1 MSYFV
6 DFNVSI
12 VKLAF
17 GLMTLGVFITSI
29 FVIIFEKYL
38 PRFLI
43 DTYKYG
49 KFAVKNPSKFIIVVP
64 KSWFRHFYI
73 VGTICTGMTMVIMI
87 NGCLFGRKPPALL
100 LSFLDVV
107 DSKKRIP
114 SGSAVGSVVGIS
126 LLFVHCIARLWETH
140 FISVFSQ
147 SNINI
152 VHYVCG
158 IVHYIGSAVAILAE
172 APGFSHGAE
181 CSFSWNELTFAECCV
196 VFIFG
201 LASFEQL
208 KCSII
213 LASLRKNKTGAV
225 RTYKHSI
232 PTGRLFEVLSS
243 PHLVAEII
251 MYMALTYI
259 LRSNQ
264 TWWFIFTWVLTNQCA
279 VAWMNHKWYQNNFP
293 GYPKVRKA
301 LIPYVF

>member
-181 CSFSWNELTFAECCV
+181 C
-196 VFIFG
+196 
-201 LASFEQL
+201 
-208 KCSII
+208 
-213 LASLRKNKTGAV
+213 AV

-264 TWWFIFTWVLTNQCA
+264 TWWFIFTWVLTNQIISLCLQCA